1 MEKPYINRVSLFKMP
16 NIIIPY
22 KPRALQKILHK
33 EIDRHRFS
41 VLVLHRRAGKT
52 VAMIN
57 HMLKDALT
65 TTKPN
70 SRYVFLSPTFKQGKL
85 TAWDYIKNFAG
96 KIPNTKFNESELRC
110 DLPNG
115 SRITILGAEND
126 QAIRGISLD
135 GCVFDETQ
143 SIKPT
148 IFPEIIRPALADRKG
163 WCVFIG
169 TPKGRNYFHSLYQK
183 AQESKDWYSCIFKAS
198 ETKILDNEELKAAQ
212 DVMSKDLYEQEFE
225 CSFQAAITGS
235 YYGTIIEDLTKEGRI
250 GDVPYDDNLDVE
262 TWWDIGLNDST
273 SIWFVQRHKGEIRL
287 IDYYENSGFGL
298 DHYVDVLNNKPYSE
312 DYSTH
317 VAPHDIKVREIGNF
331 GKSRLESALEL
342 GIAFEVAPKISVED
356 GIEAVR
362 KNLINC
368 WFDKSKCGTALEYL
382 KAYQKRYDDKNQCF
396 RNKPLHNFASHCADS
411 FRTGIV
417 GQGLAISN
425 WKKEVPINTNYIV

>member
-1 MEKPYINRVSLFKMP
+1 MP
-16 NIIIPY
+16 NIVIPY
-22 KPRALQKILHK
+22 KPRELQNFLHK
-33 EIDRHRFS
+33 KIDKHRFN

-52 VAMIN
+52 VMMIN
-57 HMLKDALT
+57 HMLRSALMNPL
-65 TTKPN
+65 PN
-70 SRYVFLSPTFKQGKL
+70 SRYAFLSPTFKQGKA
-85 TAWDYIKNFAG
+85 TAWDYIKTYAG
-96 KIPNTKFNESELRC
+96 KIPGTKFNESELRC

-115 SRITILGAEND
+115 ARITILGAEND
-126 QAIRGISLD
+126 QALRGIFLD

-169 TPKGRNYFHSLYQK
+169 TPKGRNYFYELYEQ
-183 AQESKDWYSCIFKAS
+183 ARENKDWFSCVFKAS
-198 ETKILDNEELKAAQ
+198 DTKILDDEELKAAKE
-212 DVMSKDLYEQEFE
+212 VMSKDLYEQEFE

-235 YYGTIIEDLTKEGRI
+235 YYGHIIESLAKEGRV

-262 TWWDIGLNDST
+262 TWWDLGLNDST
-273 SIWFVQRHKGEIRL
+273 SIWFAQRYKGEIRL

-298 DHYVDVLNNKPYSE
+298 DHYIDIIDQKGY
-312 DYSTH
+312 DYSKH
-317 VAPHDIKVREIGNF
+317 IAPHDIKVRELGNM

-342 GIAFEVAPKISVED
+342 GIAFEVAPKVSIED

-362 KNLINC
+362 KQLPNC
-368 WFDKSKCGTALEYL
+368 WFDKNKCKTAIEYL
-382 KAYQKRYDDKNQCF
+382 KAYQKRWDDKNQCF

-417 GQGLAISN
+417 GQGVEISD
-425 WKKEVPINTNYIV
+425 WKKEVPINTNYII

>member
-1 MEKPYINRVSLFKMP
+1 MP
-16 NIIIPY
+16 NIVIPY
-22 KPRALQKILHK
+22 KPRELQNFLHK
-33 EIDRHRFS
+33 KIDKHRFN

-52 VAMIN
+52 VMMIN
-57 HMLKDALT
+57 HMLRSALMNPL
-65 TTKPN
+65 PN
-70 SRYVFLSPTFKQGKL
+70 SRYAFLSPTFKQGKA
-85 TAWDYIKNFAG
+85 TAWDYIKTYAG
-96 KIPNTKFNESELRC
+96 KIPGTKFNESELRC

-115 SRITILGAEND
+115 ARITILGAEND
-126 QAIRGISLD
+126 QALRGIFLD

-169 TPKGRNYFHSLYQK
+169 TPKGRNYFYELYEQAK
-183 AQESKDWYSCIFKAS
+183 ENKDWFSCVFKAS
-198 ETKILDNEELKAAQ
+198 DTKILDDEELKAAKEG
-212 DVMSKDLYEQEFE
+212 MSKDLYEQEFE

-235 YYGTIIEDLTKEGRI
+235 YYGHIIESLAKEGRV

-262 TWWDIGLNDST
+262 TWWDLGLNDST
-273 SIWFVQRHKGEIRL
+273 SIWFAQRYKGEIRL

-298 DHYVDVLNNKPYSE
+298 DHYIDIIDQKGY
-312 DYSTH
+312 DYSKH
-317 VAPHDIKVREIGNF
+317 IAPHDIKVRELGNM

-342 GIAFEVAPKISVED
+342 GIAFEVAPKVSIED

-362 KNLINC
+362 KELTNC
-368 WFDKSKCGTALEYL
+368 WFDKNKCKTAIEYL
-382 KAYQKRYDDKNQCF
+382 KAYQKRWDDKNQCF

-417 GQGLAISN
+417 GQGVEISD
-425 WKKEVPINTNYIV
+425 WKKEVPINTNYII

>member
-1 MEKPYINRVSLFKMP
+1 MP
-16 NIIIPY
+16 NIVIPY
-22 KPRALQKILHK
+22 KPRELQNFLHK
-33 EIDRHRFS
+33 KIDKHRFN

-52 VAMIN
+52 VMMIN
-57 HMLKDALT
+57 HMLRSALMNPL
-65 TTKPN
+65 PN
-70 SRYVFLSPTFKQGKL
+70 SRYAFLSPTFKQGKA
-85 TAWDYIKNFAG
+85 TAWDYIKTYAG
-96 KIPNTKFNESELRC
+96 KIPGTKFNESELRC

-115 SRITILGAEND
+115 ARITILGAEND
-126 QAIRGISLD
+126 QALRGIFLD

-169 TPKGRNYFHSLYQK
+169 TPKGRNYFYELYEQAK
-183 AQESKDWYSCIFKAS
+183 ENKDWYSCVFKAS
-198 ETKILDNEELKAAQ
+198 DTKILDEEELKAAKE
-212 DVMSKDLYEQEFE
+212 VMSKDLYEQEFE

-235 YYGTIIEDLTKEGRI
+235 YYGHIIESLAKEGRV

-262 TWWDIGLNDST
+262 TWWDLGLNDST
-273 SIWFVQRHKGEIRL
+273 SIWFAQRYKGEIRL

-298 DHYVDVLNNKPYSE
+298 DHYIDIIDQKGY
-312 DYSTH
+312 DYSKH
-317 VAPHDIKVREIGNF
+317 IAPHDIKVRELGNM

-342 GIAFEVAPKISVED
+342 GIAFEVAPKVSIED

-362 KNLINC
+362 KELTNC
-368 WFDKSKCGTALEYL
+368 WFDKNKCKTAIEYL
-382 KAYQKRYDDKNQCF
+382 KAYQKRWDDKNQCF

-417 GQGLAISN
+417 GQGVEISD
-425 WKKEVPINTNYIV
+425 WKKEVPINTNYII

>member
-1 MEKPYINRVSLFKMP
+1 MP
-16 NIIIPY
+16 NIVIPY
-22 KPRALQKILHK
+22 KPRELQNFLHK
-33 EIDRHRFS
+33 KIDKHRFN

-52 VAMIN
+52 VMMIN
-57 HMLKDALT
+57 HMLRSALMNPL
-65 TTKPN
+65 PN
-70 SRYVFLSPTFKQGKL
+70 SRYAFLSPTFKQGKA
-85 TAWDYIKNFAG
+85 TAWDYIKTYAG
-96 KIPNTKFNESELRC
+96 KIPGTKFNESELRC

-115 SRITILGAEND
+115 ARITILGAEND
-126 QAIRGISLD
+126 QALRGIFLD

-169 TPKGRNYFHSLYQK
+169 TPKGRNYFYELYEQAK
-183 AQESKDWYSCIFKAS
+183 ENKDWFSCVFKAS
-198 ETKILDNEELKAAQ
+198 DTKILDDEELKAAKE
-212 DVMSKDLYEQEFE
+212 VMSKDLYEQEFE

-235 YYGTIIEDLTKEGRI
+235 YYGHIIESLAKEGRV

-262 TWWDIGLNDST
+262 TWWDLGLNDST
-273 SIWFVQRHKGEIRL
+273 SIWFAQRYKGEIRL

-298 DHYVDVLNNKPYSE
+298 DHYIDIIDQKGY
-312 DYSTH
+312 DYSKH
-317 VAPHDIKVREIGNF
+317 IAPHDIKVRELGNM

-342 GIAFEVAPKISVED
+342 GIAFEVAPKVSIED

-362 KNLINC
+362 KQLPNC
-368 WFDKSKCGTALEYL
+368 WFDKNKCKTAIEYL
-382 KAYQKRYDDKNQCF
+382 KAYQKRWDDKNQCF

-417 GQGLAISN
+417 GQGVEISD
-425 WKKEVPINTNYIV
+425 WKKEVPINTNYII